1 MTTQHLSGP
10 SNREQ
15 ISDRDRK
22 ICKGNEARVTED
34 PLLKEREVKE
44 TSLLG
49 CLTNVPFES
58 KDPKACSVGRH
69 VGRQV
74 FQYFSTA

>member
-1 MTTQHLSGP
+1 M
-10 SNREQ
+10 
-15 ISDRDRK
+15 
-22 ICKGNEARVTED
+22 TED

-58 KDPKACSVGRH
+58 KDPKAYSVGRH
-69 VGRQV
+69 VGRKV